1 MFKYVKSLQYP
12 INIKK
17 KNLKMARCILT
28 QYGGANYKRDF
39 RKDEVMNSYCI
50 YLKKRKNKPFCK
62 FKNKEIPFSCCQECD
77 NKEYKKDP
85 ANINIKR
92 KNEKIRSI
100 KSIERKNVKIRSK
113 SKKLAKIEK
122 NRFSVFSDNA
132 NKCFLCGSIYNLT
145 WHEIY
150 SGRNRQNS
158 MKYGLCL
165 RLCINCHSR
174 EQENSQFNDYWHRQG
189 QLYWEKNIGSREE
202 FINVF
207 KKNYL

>member
-1 MFKYVKSLQYP
+1 
-12 INIKK
+12 
-17 KNLKMARCILT
+17 
-28 QYGGANYKRDF
+28 
-39 RKDEVMNSYCI
+39 MNYCI
-50 YLKKRKNKPFCK
+50 YIRKRKNKPFCK
-62 FKNKEIPFSCCQECD
+62 LLNKEIPFSCCQECD

-92 KNEKIRSI
+92 KNAKIRSI

-150 SGRNRQNS
+150 AGRNRQNS

-165 RLCINCHSR
+165 RLCLNCHEER
-174 EQENSQFNDYWHRQG
+174 QEDINFNEFWHKKG
-189 QLYWEKNIGSREE
+189 QSLWETEIGSREE
-202 FINVF
+202 FIKVF
-207 KKNYL
+207 RRNYLE

>member
-1 MFKYVKSLQYP
+1 
-12 INIKK
+12 
-17 KNLKMARCILT
+17 
-28 QYGGANYKRDF
+28 
-39 RKDEVMNSYCI
+39 MNYCI
-50 YLKKRKNKPFCK
+50 YIRKRKNRPFCK
-62 FKNKEIPFSCCQECD
+62 LKNKEIPFSCCQECD

-92 KNEKIRSI
+92 KNAKIRSI

-132 NKCFLCGSIYNLT
+132 NKCFLCGSSYNLT

-165 RLCINCHSR
+165 RLCLNCHEER
-174 EQENSQFNDYWHRQG
+174 QEDINFNEFWHKKG
-189 QLYWEKNIGSREE
+189 QSLWETEIGSREE
-202 FINVF
+202 FIKVF
-207 KKNYL
+207 RRNYLD